1 MGHADALFHP
11 TFLTTFLTIDVG
23 LGDDA
28 VELPVAVDQETIK
41 EFCEKWKIREFYFF
55 GSILRDDFGPE
66 SDIDV
71 LIKIFP
77 EAEWSLWDIVD
88 MREELQ
94 TLFDRKVDLLEA
106 EGIRNPFRRFEIAR
120 TRRLI
125 YAA

>member
-1 MGHADALFHP
+1 MELQIP
-11 TFLTTFLTIDVG
+11 IDREV
-23 LGDDA
+23 
-28 VELPVAVDQETIK
+28 IK
-41 EFCEKWKIREFYFF
+41 LFCEKWKIREFYLF
-55 GSILRDDFGPE
+55 GSVLREDFGPE

-77 EAEWSLWDIVD
+77 EAEWSLWDIVE

-94 TLFDRKVDLLEA
+94 RLFGRKVDLLEA
-106 EGIRNPFRRFEIAR
+106 EGIRNPFRRYEIAQ